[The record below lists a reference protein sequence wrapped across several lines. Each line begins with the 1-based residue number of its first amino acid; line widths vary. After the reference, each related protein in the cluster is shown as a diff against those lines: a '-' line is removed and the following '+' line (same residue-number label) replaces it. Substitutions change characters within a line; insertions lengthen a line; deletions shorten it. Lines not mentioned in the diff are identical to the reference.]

1 MDRQEFYWT
10 SRFFWQYPGQSEGFS
25 VLSTVLERDE
35 LLQGQRL
42 KFANDV
48 TKLIHKLHDKNVFQR
63 DLKLD
68 DIFVA
73 VTTMVKLHIIQF
85 LRVKQIKI
93 YEKTMLLYDGSLAIS
108 ICDRVQ
114 YAVAIFH

>member
-1 MDRQEFYWT
+1 MDRQKFYWT

-25 VLSTVLERDE
+25 ALSTVLERDD

-73 VTTMVKLHIIQF
+73 VTTMVKNNLIQF
-85 LRVKQIKI
+85 
-93 YEKTMLLYDGSLAIS
+93 
-108 ICDRVQ
+108 
-114 YAVAIFH
+114 